1 MAVIRRI
8 ALYLAIGLGAF
19 PLAARGASGP
29 IVEDIPVDSWVY
41 QALFEFSSQGHVP
54 TLLLHTQPY
63 SRGEVARAVEAIR
76 QGRDSLGIG
85 ERILLSRLESE
96 FAEELS
102 GGAKLDSEHLL
113 RLGGGPTAHVDQ
125 FEHGLAKN
133 RIGADAIG
141 SITLAQTAAVRVRVR
156 LDSDG
161 RFDSQFHGEYWK
173 EKFTAWVEQAVFTAQ
188 WRRVH
193 VAFGREYWRWGRS
206 PHDVM
211 LLSDHSPPFD
221 GLRAN
226 YRGGKWS
233 FSFHVTMLDS
243 MLVSPSDYLGPGGP
257 SGTANRYLVA
267 HRLDWRPRD
276 NFEIALSE
284 VMLFGGINR
293 PWALN
298 YLNPFLP
305 YYWEQLNS
313 HTNDNPLW
321 NIELSWRPHR
331 GLELYG
337 EWLID
342 DFQIDF
348 TSEPHQVG
356 VLGGFAWTPTIAESR
371 LFFNGEYQ
379 RINTFTYGQD
389 RPWNRYFHDL
399 DVNGNVIGIGSA
411 LGPDADRLY
420 LSTTCHVSTL
430 LDLLGVVESIR
441 RGEGR
446 IERPQA
452 SGVPKGLPFP
462 SGVVEHQT
470 NLSAGLHLQYR
481 GNLSAT
487 AEVGY
492 SRVSNG
498 GHVQDLDRDG
508 VFVRLRLVALMWR
521 TFGI

>member
-1 MAVIRRI
+1 MIRRI
-8 ALYLAIGLGAF
+8 ALCLAIGLGAF
-19 PLAARGASGP
+19 PLVVHGATGA
-29 IVEDIPVDSWVY
+29 IVEDVPIDSWVY
-41 QALFEFSSQGHVP
+41 QALFELSSQGHVP

-63 SRGEVARAVEAIR
+63 TRGEVALAVEAMR
-76 QGRDSLGIG
+76 QERNLFAVG
-85 ERILLSRLESE
+85 ERIVLSRLEAE
-96 FAEELS
+96 FAEELADN
-102 GGAKLDSEHLL
+102 AKRKTGQLI
-113 RLGGGPTAHVDQ
+113 RLGGGPTAHSDQ
-125 FEHGLAKN
+125 FKHGFTKN

-141 SITLAQTAAVRVRVR
+141 SITLSQTAAVRWRVR

-173 EKFTAWVEQAVFTAQ
+173 EKFTAWVEQAVFSAQ

-193 VAFGREYWRWGRS
+193 LAFGREYWRWGRS
-206 PHDVM
+206 PRDVM

-221 GLRAN
+221 GLRAG

-243 MLVSPSDYLGPGGP
+243 MNVTESDYLGPDGP
-257 SGTANRYLVA
+257 TGTANRYLVA
-267 HRLDWRPRD
+267 HRIDWRPRD

-284 VMLFGGINR
+284 VMLFGGVDR

-298 YLNPFLP
+298 YLNPFVP

-321 NIELSWRPHR
+321 SVEMSWRPRR

-337 EWLID
+337 EWLLD

-348 TSEPHQVG
+348 TSEPQQIG
-356 VLGGFAWTPTIAESR
+356 VLGGLAWTPEFAESR

-379 RINTFTYGQD
+379 RINTTVYGQD
-389 RPWNRYFHDL
+389 RPWNRYFHYRDI
-399 DVNGNVIGIGSA
+399 NGNAVGIGSS
-411 LGPDADRLY
+411 LGPDADRFY
-420 LSTTCHVSTL
+420 FRTTCHVSPL
-430 LDLLGVVESIR
+430 LDVMGTIESIR

-446 IERPQA
+446 IDRPQE

-462 SGVVEHQT
+462 SGIIEHET
-470 NLSAGLHLQYR
+470 NLSAGLQLQYR

-487 AEVGY
+487 GEVGY
-492 SRVSNG
+492 ANVANA
-498 GHVQDLDRDG
+498 GHVKDFDRNG
-508 VFVRLRLVALMWR
+508 SFVRIKVAALMWR